1 MTQIATIEGRRLERS
16 LDLRGSLRTAGEPE
30 QETLERLFERWQKHG
45 DSLAR
50 EALVRRYMPLTRR
63 LARRYLSGREPFED
77 LLQVAS
83 VGLLKA
89 IDRFDTARGNRF
101 AAFAVPTILG
111 ELRRHFRSVSWAVHV
126 PRGAQERALEV
137 EKASSALRA
146 KSGRVPTVR
155 QIGEYL
161 ELDEHDV
168 LDALQTTQAQDALSL
183 DAPFSGDEDQGG
195 DPRLESIG
203 SLDEGYAFVEDS
215 SAVEHALARLSP
227 RERQIVELRFVAEMT
242 QSEIADR
249 VGLSQMQISRL
260 LRRSLH
266 EMRELAEG

>member
-1 MTQIATIEGRRLERS
+1 MTQIATIESRRLKRS
-16 LDLRGSLRTAGEPE
+16 HDLRGSLRTAAEPE
-30 QETLERLFERWQKHG
+30 QETLERLFKRWQEHG
-45 DSLAR
+45 DPLAR
-50 EALVRRYMPLTRR
+50 EALVKRYMPLTRR
-63 LARRYLSGREPFED
+63 LARRYLSGRQPFED
-77 LLQVAS
+77 LLQVGS

-89 IDRFDTARGNRF
+89 IDRFDTTRGNRF

-215 SAVEHALARLSP
+215 SAVAHALARLSP
-227 RERQIVELRFVAEMT
+227 RERKIVELRFVAEMT
-242 QSEIADR
+242 QSAIADR

-266 EMRELAEG
+266 EMRELADG